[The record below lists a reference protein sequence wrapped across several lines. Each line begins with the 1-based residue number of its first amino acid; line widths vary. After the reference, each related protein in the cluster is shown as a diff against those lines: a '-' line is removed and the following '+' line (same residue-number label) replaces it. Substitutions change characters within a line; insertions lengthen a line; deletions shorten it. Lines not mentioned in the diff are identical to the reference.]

1 MGPSVL
7 MTSMVNGFG
16 RVATSLAGTRVLFDG
31 IPAALVY
38 TRSDIVSV
46 VTPYA
51 LDGKTETVVQ
61 VEYLGQRSAGLSFPV
76 VATSP
81 GVFKLGNAEG
91 GVGIWALN
99 QDGSL
104 NSPSSPAGAGSVVVL
119 RATGGGQTDPAGI
132 DGSLATAP
140 YPAPKSVVM
149 VTIDG
154 VQAELLYAGAAP
166 SEIAVLL
173 QINAVV
179 PTGLAASDRAEFVL
193 SVGGTVAPAGTLV
206 IR

>member
-1 MGPSVL
+1 
-7 MTSMVNGFG
+7 
-16 RVATSLAGTRVLFDG
+16 
-31 IPAALVY
+31 
-38 TRSDIVSV
+38 
-46 VTPYA
+46 
-51 LDGKTETVVQ
+51 
-61 VEYLGQRSAGLSFPV
+61 LSFPV

-154 VQAELLYAGAAP
+154 VQAELRFAGAAP
-166 SEIAVLL
+166 SEIAGLL

-179 PTGLAASDRAEFVL
+179 PSGLAASDRAEFVL
-193 SVGGTVAPAGTLV
+193 IVGGTVAPPGTLV